1 MMTLDY
7 SSLLIKI
14 IRAIKQVR
22 ISRCFF
28 LLELL
33 SEKDLFLK
41 RLAERGGKREGG
53 AGRENLGV
61 ISSKDINTP
70 YLKCFTS
77 SNKTS
82 SNSVRFSYQLI
93 AWP

>member
-1 MMTLDY
+1 MITLDY
-7 SSLLIKI
+7 SRLLLKI

-41 RLAERGGKREGG
+41 RLAERGGKRERERGG
-53 AGRENLGV
+53 GRKLRPFKPLTLV
-61 ISSKDINTP
+61 VLMYFP
-70 YLKCFTS
+70 
-77 SNKTS
+77 
-82 SNSVRFSYQLI
+82 SV
-93 AWP
+93 

>member
-1 MMTLDY
+1 MTLDY

-41 RLAERGGKREGG
+41 RLAEREGKRERGG
-53 AGRENLGV
+53 ERKLRPFKPLTLVALMYF
-61 ISSKDINTP
+61 P
-70 YLKCFTS
+70 
-77 SNKTS
+77 
-82 SNSVRFSYQLI
+82 SV
-93 AWP
+93 

>member
-1 MMTLDY
+1 MITLDY
-7 SSLLIKI
+7 SRLLLKI

-41 RLAERGGKREGG
+41 RLAERGGKREREREGG
-53 AGRENLGV
+53 GGGRKLRPFKPLTLVVN
-61 ISSKDINTP
+61 IYFP
-70 YLKCFTS
+70 
-77 SNKTS
+77 
-82 SNSVRFSYQLI
+82 SV
-93 AWP
+93 

>member
-41 RLAERGGKREGG
+41 RLAERGGKRERGG
-53 AGRENLGV
+53 GERKLRRN
-61 ISSKDINTP
+61 
-70 YLKCFTS
+70 
-77 SNKTS
+77 
-82 SNSVRFSYQLI
+82 
-93 AWP
+93 

>member
-1 MMTLDY
+1 MTLDY

-41 RLAERGGKREGG
+41 RLAERGGKRERGG
-53 AGRENLGV
+53 RGE
-61 ISSKDINTP
+61 
-70 YLKCFTS
+70 
-77 SNKTS
+77 KT
-82 SNSVRFSYQLI
+82 
-93 AWP
+93 

>member
-1 MMTLDY
+1 MITLDY
-7 SSLLIKI
+7 SRLLLKI

-41 RLAERGGKREGG
+41 RLAERGGKRERERGG
-53 AGRENLGV
+53 GGRKLRPFKPLTLV
-61 ISSKDINTP
+61 VLMYFP
-70 YLKCFTS
+70 
-77 SNKTS
+77 
-82 SNSVRFSYQLI
+82 SV
-93 AWP
+93 

>member
-1 MMTLDY
+1 MTLDY

-41 RLAERGGKREGG
+41 RLAERRVKRE
-53 AGRENLGV
+53 REGERKLRPFKPLTLV
-61 ISSKDINTP
+61 VLMYFP
-70 YLKCFTS
+70 
-77 SNKTS
+77 
-82 SNSVRFSYQLI
+82 SV
-93 AWP
+93 